1 MRQVLISLVLLA
13 APMISQA
20 QGVIS
25 TIAGNGTQ
33 ASSGDGGPAT
43 SASLQPIGLAVDKAG
58 NVYIAD
64 RATSVIRKVNAA
76 GVISTVAGY
85 AGEPMDGDD
94 INDGGPATR
103 AGIYLNSE
111 HNGLAVDSAGNLY
124 IADEGHNRIR
134 KVDVSTGIITTVAGN
149 GTPGYSGD
157 GGPATSAQLLEPLGV
172 AFDKAGNLYIADSN
186 SVRKVDTGGTIT
198 TVAGGTLTATPG
210 NGGPAINA
218 GVIPRAVA
226 IDAAGNIF
234 ISDYLTQT
242 VREVNTKGIINDFAG
257 VPGGSGSSGDGGP
270 ATSALFGGIYGIA
283 VDSAE
288 NVYISDFGNNRLREV
303 NAAGIITTAAGG
315 AGSSASIGDG
325 GPPTSAYLEPDDVAV
340 DSAGNYYIADYVNN
354 RVRKVTVGAKAPG
367 LLSAASSLYFSLG
380 VAVNSSPNPETID
393 VYSLGSVPLLFTVKS
408 STSSGGN
415 WLTTIQTSGTTPAL
429 ITASILMIPGVG
441 TFQGSIVL
449 TPNAPD
455 LSPITIPVTLYVPAT
470 APPEP
475 TITGVVNGASFQPG
489 VVANSW
495 ATIQG
500 TNLASTT
507 DNWNSSIKNGQ
518 LPDSLDGVTVLFD
531 GMPAAVDYIS
541 PTQINVLVPNVTS
554 STTEVVVTNAGSIG
568 AGVSAPASQY
578 GPAFFSWPDN
588 QVVATRQDF
597 SYAAK
602 SGTFPTL
609 TTVAAKPGDVII
621 LWGSGFG
628 PTTPSVPVGVETPS
642 DTTYSTSTL
651 PTITIDN
658 VPATVYGAALA
669 PGFAGLVQVA
679 IQVPSSLGNGDWPV
693 VAKIG
698 GVQSASGLVLSV
710 QQ

>member
-1 MRQVLISLVLLA
+1 MRQVLVSLVLLT

-64 RATSVIRKVNAA
+64 LATSVIRKVNAA

-85 AGEPMDGDD
+85 VGEPMDGDD
-94 INDGGPATR
+94 INDGGPATK
-103 AGIYLNSE
+103 AGIYLSSE

-134 KVDVSTGIITTVAGN
+134 KVDVSTGIITTFAGN

-157 GGPATSAQLLEPLGV
+157 GGPATSAQLLQPLGV
-172 AFDKAGNLYIADSN
+172 AFDKAGNLYIADSY
-186 SVRKVDTGGTIT
+186 SVRKVDTSGKIT

-210 NGGPAINA
+210 DGGPATSA

-234 ISDYLTQT
+234 ISDYLTQS
-242 VREVNTKGIINDFAG
+242 VREVNTQGIINGFAG
-257 VPGGSGSSGDGGP
+257 VSGGSGFSGDGGP
-270 ATSALFGGIYGIA
+270 ATSALFGGLYGVA
-283 VDSAE
+283 VDSVE
-288 NVYISDFGNNRLREV
+288 NVYICDFGNYRLREV

-315 AGSSASIGDG
+315 GSSLTLGDG
-325 GPPTSAYLEPDDVAV
+325 GPPTSAYLQPDDVAV
-340 DSAGNYYIADYVNN
+340 DSAGNYYIADYINN
-354 RVRKVTVGAKAPG
+354 RVRKVTVGEKAPA

-393 VYSLGSVPLLFTVKS
+393 VYTLGTVPLLFTVTS

-475 TITGVVNGASFQPG
+475 VITGVVNGASFQPG

-531 GMPAAVDYIS
+531 GMPAAVNYIS

-554 STTEVVVTNAGSIG
+554 STTQVVVTNAGSIG
-568 AGVSAPASQY
+568 AGISAPASQY
-578 GPAFFSWPDN
+578 GPAFFS
-588 QVVATRQDF
+588 
-597 SYAAK
+597 
-602 SGTFPTL
+602 
-609 TTVAAKPGDVII
+609 
-621 LWGSGFG
+621 
-628 PTTPSVPVGVETPS
+628 
-642 DTTYSTSTL
+642 
-651 PTITIDN
+651 
-658 VPATVYGAALA
+658 
-669 PGFAGLVQVA
+669 
-679 IQVPSSLGNGDWPV
+679 
-693 VAKIG
+693 
-698 GVQSASGLVLSV
+698 
-710 QQ
+710 

>member
-1 MRQVLISLVLLA
+1 MRQFFITLVLLT
-13 APMISQA
+13 APMLSQA
-20 QGVIS
+20 QGVIG

-43 SASLQPIGLAVDKAG
+43 SASLQPIGLAVDHAG

-76 GVISTVAGY
+76 GVIRTVAGY
-85 AGEPMDGDD
+85 AGEPMNGDG
-94 INDGGPATR
+94 INDGGPATQ

-134 KVDVSTGIITTVAGN
+134 KVDVSTGIITTFAGN
-149 GTPGYSGD
+149 GTPGHSGD

-172 AFDKAGNLYIADSN
+172 AFDKAGNLYIADSS
-186 SVRKVDTGGTIT
+186 SVRKVDTSGTIT
-198 TVAGGTLTATPG
+198 TVAGGTLTPTPG
-210 NGGPAINA
+210 DGGPAIDA
-218 GVIPRAVA
+218 GISPRAVA

-242 VREVNTKGIINDFAG
+242 VREVNTQGIINRFAG
-257 VPGGSGSSGDGGP
+257 ISGGSGSSGDGGP
-270 ATSALFGGIYGIA
+270 ATSALFGGLYGVA

-288 NVYISDFGNNRLREV
+288 NVYISDFGNRRLRKV

-315 AGSSASIGDG
+315 AGSSGAIGDG
-325 GPPTSAYLEPDDVAV
+325 GPPTSAFLQPSDVAV

-354 RVRKVTVGAKAPG
+354 RVRKVTVGAKVPG
-367 LLSAASSLYFSLG
+367 LLSAASSLYFSIG

-393 VYSLGSVPLLFTVKS
+393 AYTLGAVPLLFTVSS
-408 STSSGGN
+408 STSSGGK

-441 TFQGSIVL
+441 TFHGSIVL
-449 TPNAPD
+449 TPNATD
-455 LSPITIPVTLYVPAT
+455 LPPVTIPVTLFVPAI

-475 TITGVVNGASFQPG
+475 VISHVVNGASFQPG

-518 LPDSLDGVTVLFD
+518 LPNSLDGVTVLFD

-554 STTEVVVTNAGSIG
+554 STTRVTVTNAGSIG
-568 AGVSAPASQY
+568 AAVSAPANQY

-628 PTTPSVPVGVETPS
+628 PTTPVVPIGVETPS
-642 DTTYSTSTL
+642 DATYSTGTL

-698 GVQSASGLVLSV
+698 GVQSAGGLVLSV

>member
-1 MRQVLISLVLLA
+1 MVDR
-13 APMISQA
+13 P
-20 QGVIS
+20 
-25 TIAGNGTQ
+25 
-33 ASSGDGGPAT
+33 P
-43 SASLQPIGLAVDKAG
+43 ASLQPIGLAVDKAG

-76 GVISTVAGY
+76 GVISTVAGH
-85 AGEPMDGDD
+85 AGEPMNGDG
-94 INDGGPATR
+94 INDGGPATQ

-111 HNGLAVDSAGNLY
+111 HNGLAVDSVGNLY

-149 GTPGYSGD
+149 GTPGHSGD

-172 AFDKAGNLYIADSN
+172 AFDKAGNFYIADNS
-186 SVRKVDTGGTIT
+186 SVRKVDTSGTIT
-198 TVAGGTLTATPG
+198 TVAGGSPSATPG
-210 NGGPAINA
+210 DGGPAIDA
-218 GVIPRAVA
+218 GIIPRGIA

-234 ISDYLTQT
+234 VSDFLTQT
-242 VREVNTKGIINDFAG
+242 VRVVNTQGIINKFAG
-257 VPGGSGSSGDGGP
+257 VTGGSGSSGDGGP
-270 ATSALFGGIYGIA
+270 ATSALFGGLYGIA

-288 NVYISDFGNNRLREV
+288 NVYISDFGNRRLRGV

-315 AGSSASIGDG
+315 GSSASLGDG
-325 GPPTSAYLEPDDVAV
+325 GPPTSAYLQPSDVAV

-354 RVRKVTVGAKAPG
+354 RVRKVTVGAKVPG

-380 VAVNSSPNPETID
+380 VNVNSSPNPETID
-393 VYSLGSVPLLFTVKS
+393 VYTLGKVPLLFTVKA
-408 STSSGGN
+408 STSSGGD

-455 LSPITIPVTLYVPAT
+455 LPAVTIPVTLFVPAT

-475 TITGVVNGASFQPG
+475 VITSVVNGASFQPG
-489 VVANSW
+489 VVANSY
-495 ATIQG
+495 ATILG

-507 DNWNSSIKNGQ
+507 DNWNSSIQNGQ
-518 LPDSLDGVTVLFD
+518 LPDSLDGVTVQFD
-531 GMPAAVDYIS
+531 GMPAAVNYIS
-541 PTQINVLVPNVTS
+541 PTQINVLVPNVTL
-554 STTEVVVTNAGSIG
+554 STTRVVITNAGSIG
-568 AGVSAPASQY
+568 AGVSAPANQY
-578 GPAFFSWPDN
+578 GPAFFAWPDN
-588 QVVATRQDF
+588 QVVATRTDF

-602 SGTFPTL
+602 SGTFSGL
-609 TTVAAKPGDVII
+609 TTVPAKPGDVII
-621 LWGSGFG
+621 LWGTGFG
-628 PTTPSVPVGVETPS
+628 PTTPEVPTEVETPT

-658 VPATVYGAALA
+658 VPAKVYGAALA

-679 IQVPSSLGNGDWPV
+679 IQVPSTIGNGEWPV

-710 QQ
+710 QE

>member
-1 MRQVLISLVLLA
+1 MRQVFITVVLLT
-13 APMISQA
+13 APILSQA

-33 ASSGDGGPAT
+33 ASSGDGGLAT
-43 SASLQPIGLAVDKAG
+43 SASLQPIGIAVDKAG

-85 AGEPMDGDD
+85 SGEPMNGDG
-94 INDGGPATR
+94 INDGGPATQ

-124 IADEGHNRIR
+124 IADEGHHRIR
-134 KVDVSTGIITTVAGN
+134 KVNVSTGIITTFAGN
-149 GTPGYSGD
+149 GTPGHSGD

-172 AFDKAGNLYIADSN
+172 AFDKAGNLYIAESS
-186 SVRKVDTGGTIT
+186 SVRKVDTSGTIT
-198 TVAGGTLTATPG
+198 TVAGGTLTPTPG
-210 NGGPAINA
+210 DGGPAIDA
-218 GVIPRAVA
+218 GISPRGVA

-242 VREVNTKGIINDFAG
+242 VRVVNTQGIINRFAG
-257 VPGGSGSSGDGGP
+257 VSGGSGSSGDGGP
-270 ATSALFGGIYGIA
+270 ALSALFGGLYGVA

-288 NVYISDFGNNRLREV
+288 NVYISDFGNRRLREV

-315 AGSSASIGDG
+315 AGSSGAIGDG
-325 GPPTSAYLEPDDVAV
+325 GPPTSAFLQPSDVAV

-354 RVRKVTVGAKAPG
+354 RVRKVTVGAKVPG
-367 LLSAASSLYFSLG
+367 LLSAASSLYFSIG

-393 VYSLGSVPLLFTVKS
+393 VYTLGSVPLLFTVKA
-408 STSSGGN
+408 STSTGGN

-455 LSPITIPVTLYVPAT
+455 IPPITIPVTLFVPAT

-475 TITGVVNGASFQPG
+475 VITSVVNGASFQPG
-489 VVANSW
+489 VVANSY
-495 ATIQG
+495 ATILG
-500 TNLASTT
+500 TNLASSA
-507 DNWNSSIKNGQ
+507 DNWNSSIKNGE
-518 LPDSLDGVTVLFD
+518 LPDSLDGVTVQFD
-531 GMPAAVDYIS
+531 GMPAAVNYIS
-541 PTQINVLVPNVTS
+541 PTQINVLVPNVTL
-554 STTEVVVTNAGSIG
+554 STTRVVVTNAGSIG
-568 AGVSAPASQY
+568 AGVSAPANQY
-578 GPAFFSWPDN
+578 GPAFFAWPDN
-588 QVVATRQDF
+588 QVVATRTDF

-602 SGTFPTL
+602 SGTFSGL
-609 TTVAAKPGDVII
+609 TTVPAKPGDVII

-628 PTTPSVPVGVETPS
+628 PTTPAVPIEVETPT

-658 VPATVYGAALA
+658 VPAKVYGAALA

-679 IQVPSSLGNGDWPV
+679 IQVPTTLGNGDWPV

>member
-1 MRQVLISLVLLA
+1 MRQVLISFVLLT

-25 TIAGNGTQ
+25 TIAGNGTL

-64 RATSVIRKVNAA
+64 LATSVIRKVNAA
-76 GVISTVAGY
+76 GVISTVAGHV
-85 AGEPMDGDD
+85 GEPMDGDGV
-94 INDGGPATR
+94 NDGGPATQ
-103 AGIYLNSE
+103 AGIYLSSE

-157 GGPATSAQLLEPLGV
+157 GGPATSAQLLQPLGV
-172 AFDKAGNLYIADSN
+172 AFDKAGNLYIADSY
-186 SVRKVDTGGTIT
+186 SVRKVDTSGKIT

-210 NGGPAINA
+210 DGGPATSA

-242 VREVNTKGIINDFAG
+242 VREVNTKGIINTVAG

-270 ATSALFGGIYGIA
+270 ATSALFGALYGIA

-288 NVYISDFGNNRLREV
+288 NLYISDFGNNRVRVV

-315 AGSSASIGDG
+315 AGSSESIGDG

-340 DSAGNYYIADYVNN
+340 DGAGNYYIADYVNN
-354 RVRKVTVGAKAPG
+354 RVRKVTVGEKAPG

-393 VYSLGSVPLLFTVKS
+393 VYTLGTVPLLFTVTS

-475 TITGVVNGASFQPG
+475 VITGVVNGASFQPG

-531 GMPAAVDYIS
+531 GMPAAVNYIS
-541 PTQINVLVPNVTS
+541 PTQINVLAPNVTS
-554 STTEVVVTNAGSIG
+554 STTQVVVTNAGSIG
-568 AGVSAPASQY
+568 AGLSVPASQY

-602 SGTFPTL
+602 AGTFPTL

-628 PTTPSVPVGVETPS
+628 PTTPSVPTGLETPS
-642 DTTYSTSTL
+642 DTTYSTSPA

-679 IQVPSSLGNGDWPV
+679 IQVPTSLGNGDWPV
-693 VAKIG
+693 VASIG

>member
-1 MRQVLISLVLLA
+1 VRQILMTLVLFT

-43 SASLQPIGLAVDKAG
+43 NASLQPIGLAVDRAG

-64 RATSVIRKVNAA
+64 RATSVVRKVNAA

-85 AGEPMDGDD
+85 AGEPMNADG
-94 INDGGPATR
+94 INDGGPATK

-149 GTPGYSGD
+149 GTPGHSGD
-157 GGPATSAQLLEPLGV
+157 GGPATSAQLQEPLGV
-172 AFDKAGNLYIADSN
+172 AFDKAGNFYIADSN
-186 SVRKVDTGGTIT
+186 SVRKVDTSGKIT
-198 TVAGGTLTATPG
+198 TVAGGALTATPG
-210 NGGPAINA
+210 DGGPATSA
-218 GVIPRAVA
+218 GIIPRGVA

-234 ISDYLTQT
+234 VSDFLTNA
-242 VREVNTKGIINDFAG
+242 VREVNTKGIINTVAG

-270 ATSALFGGIYGIA
+270 AASALFGGIYGVA

-288 NVYISDFGNNRLREV
+288 NLYISDFGNYRLREV

-315 AGSSASIGDG
+315 PSRTLGDG
-325 GPPTSAYLEPDDVAV
+325 GPPTSAYLQPSDVAV

-393 VYSLGSVPLLFTVKS
+393 VYTLGAVPLLFTVKA
-408 STSSGGN
+408 STATGGN

-429 ITASILMIPGVG
+429 ITASILMLPGVG

-455 LSPITIPVTLYVPAT
+455 LSPITIPVTLFVPAT
-470 APPEP
+470 APLEP
-475 TITGVVNGASFQPG
+475 VITSVVNGASFQPG

-500 TNLASTT
+500 SNLASTT
-507 DNWNSSIKNGQ
+507 DNWNSSIKNGE
-518 LPDSLDGVTVLFD
+518 LPNSLDGVTVLFD

-554 STTEVVVTNAGSIG
+554 SSTRVVVTNAGSIG
-568 AGVSAPASQY
+568 AGVSAPANQF
-578 GPAFFSWPDN
+578 GPAFFSWPEN

-609 TTVAAKPGDVII
+609 TTVAAKPGDVTI

-628 PTTPSVPVGVETPS
+628 PTTPSVPIGLETPS
-642 DTTYSTSTL
+642 DTTYSTSTA

-679 IQVPSSLGNGDWPV
+679 IQVPPSLGNGDWPV

>member
-1 MRQVLISLVLLA
+1 MRQILMTLVLFT
-13 APMISQA
+13 APIISQA

-43 SASLQPIGLAVDKAG
+43 SASLQPIGLAVDRSG

-85 AGEPMDGDD
+85 AGEPMNGDG
-94 INDGGPATR
+94 INDGGPATK

-149 GTPGYSGD
+149 GTPGHSGD

-172 AFDKAGNLYIADSN
+172 AFDKAGNFYIADSN
-186 SVRKVDTGGTIT
+186 SVRKVNTSGTIT
-198 TVAGGTLTATPG
+198 TVAGGMLTATPG
-210 NGGPAINA
+210 DGGPATSA

-234 ISDYLTQT
+234 ISDYLTDA
-242 VREVNTKGIINDFAG
+242 VREVNTKGIINTVAG

-288 NVYISDFGNNRLREV
+288 NLYIADFGNNRVRVV

-315 AGSSASIGDG
+315 TSRTLGDG

-340 DSAGNYYIADYVNN
+340 DSAGNYYIADYANN

-393 VYSLGSVPLLFTVKS
+393 VYTLGSVPLLFTVKA
-408 STSSGGN
+408 STATGGN

-429 ITASILMIPGVG
+429 ITASILMLPGVG

-455 LSPITIPVTLYVPAT
+455 LSPITIPVTLFVPAT

-475 TITGVVNGASFQPG
+475 VITSVVNGASFLPG
-489 VVANSW
+489 VVANSF
-495 ATIQG
+495 ATILG

-507 DNWNSSIKNGQ
+507 DSPKSGQ

-531 GMPAAVDYIS
+531 GMPGAVDYIS

-554 STTEVVVTNAGSIG
+554 SSTRVVVTNAGSIG
-568 AGVSAPASQY
+568 AGVSAPANQF
-578 GPAFFSWPDN
+578 GPAFFGWPEN
-588 QVVATRQDF
+588 QVIATRQDF

-609 TTVAAKPGDVII
+609 TTVPAKPGEVII

-628 PTTPSVPVGVETPS
+628 PTTPGAPIGVVTPT
-642 DTTYSTSTL
+642 DTTYSTSTA

-669 PGFAGLVQVA
+669 PGFAGLAQVA
-679 IQVPSSLGNGDWPV
+679 IQVPPSLGNGDWPV

-698 GVQSASGLVLSV
+698 GVASPSGLVLSV

>member
-1 MRQVLISLVLLA
+1 MRRVLFTLVLLT
-13 APMISQA
+13 APVLSQA
-20 QGVIS
+20 QGVIG
-25 TIAGNGTQ
+25 TIAGNGTL

-43 SASLQPIGLAVDKAG
+43 SASLQPIGLAVDSAG

-85 AGEPMDGDD
+85 AGEPMNGNG
-94 INDGGPATR
+94 INDGGPATQ

-134 KVDVSTGIITTVAGN
+134 KVDVSTGIITTFAGN
-149 GTPGYSGD
+149 GTPGHSGD

-172 AFDKAGNLYIADSN
+172 AFDKAGNLYIADSS
-186 SVRKVDTGGTIT
+186 SVRKVDTSGTIT
-198 TVAGGTLTATPG
+198 TVAGGTLTPTPG
-210 NGGPAINA
+210 DGGPAIDA
-218 GVIPRAVA
+218 GISPRAVA

-234 ISDYLTQT
+234 ISDSLTQT
-242 VREVNTKGIINDFAG
+242 VREVNTQGIINRFAG
-257 VPGGSGSSGDGGP
+257 VSGGSGSSGDGGP
-270 ATSALFGGIYGIA
+270 ATSALFGGLYGVA

-288 NVYISDFGNNRLREV
+288 NVYISDFGNYRLRKV

-315 AGSSASIGDG
+315 AGSSGAIGDG
-325 GPPTSAYLEPDDVAV
+325 GPPTSAFLQPSDVAV

-354 RVRKVTVGAKAPG
+354 RVRKVTIGAKVPG
-367 LLSAASSLYFSLG
+367 LLSAASSLYFSIG

-393 VYSLGSVPLLFTVKS
+393 AYTLGAVPLLFTVSS

-455 LSPITIPVTLYVPAT
+455 LPQVTIPVTLFVPAT

-475 TITGVVNGASFQPG
+475 VITSVVDGASFKPG

-531 GMPAAVDYIS
+531 GMPAAVNYIS
-541 PTQINVLVPNVTS
+541 PTQINVLAPNVTS
-554 STTEVVVTNAGSIG
+554 STTRVTVTNAGSIG
-568 AGVSAPASQY
+568 AAVSAPANQY

-602 SGTFPTL
+602 SGTFSTL

-621 LWGSGFG
+621 LWASGFG
-628 PTTPSVPVGVETPS
+628 PTTPSVPIGVETPS
-642 DTTYSTSTL
+642 DTTYSTGTL

>member
-1 MRQVLISLVLLA
+1 MRQVLITLMLLT
-13 APMISQA
+13 APMILRA

-33 ASSGDGGPAT
+33 ASSGDGGQAT

-64 RATSVIRKVNAA
+64 RATSVIRKVNAS
-76 GVISTVAGY
+76 GVISTVAGH
-85 AGEPMDGDD
+85 AGEPMNGDGV
-94 INDGGPATR
+94 NDGGPATQ

-134 KVDVSTGIITTVAGN
+134 KVDVSTGIITTFAGN

-157 GGPATSAQLLEPLGV
+157 GGPATSAQLLQPLGV

-186 SVRKVDTGGTIT
+186 SVRKVDTSGNIS
-198 TVAGGTLTATPG
+198 TVAGGMLTATPG
-210 NGGPAINA
+210 DGGPAINA

-242 VREVNTKGIINDFAG
+242 VREVNTKGIINTVAG

-270 ATSALFGGIYGIA
+270 ASSALFGGIYGIA
-283 VDSAE
+283 VDSSE
-288 NVYISDFGNNRLREV
+288 NLYISDFGNYRLRKV

-315 AGSSASIGDG
+315 GSSVVLGDG
-325 GPPTSAYLEPDDVAV
+325 GPPTSAYLQPDDVAV

-354 RVRKVTVGAKAPG
+354 RVRKVTVGEKAPA
-367 LLSAASSLYFSLG
+367 LLSAASSLYFSIG
-380 VAVNSSPNPETID
+380 VAVNSSPYPETID
-393 VYSLGSVPLLFTVKS
+393 VYTLGTVPLLFTVTS

-429 ITASILMIPGVG
+429 ITASILTIPGVG

-455 LSPITIPVTLYVPAT
+455 LSPITIPVTLFVPAT

-475 TITGVVNGASFQPG
+475 VITGVVNGASFQPG

-554 STTEVVVTNAGSIG
+554 STTQVVVTNAGSIG
-568 AGVSAPASQY
+568 AGVSAPANQF
-578 GPAFFSWPDN
+578 GPAFFSWPEN

-602 SGTFPTL
+602 SGTFSTL
-609 TTVAAKPGDVII
+609 TTVAAKPGEVII

-628 PTTPSVPVGVETPS
+628 PTTPSVPIGVETPT